1 MLLIAS
7 LSPFLKWLNKSRS
20 RQILD
25 SDDQE
30 GDTGSDE
37 STVEMEMTVSK
48 DSPAPMAD
56 SNDDESDSKKP
67 AIVADVQLFCSC
79 LITRCWHNHKPHKPG
94 QHVIETTKNLRLC
107 GKNNTRIHLLT
118 KQIVKGWYCQFCL

>member
-7 LSPFLKWLNKSRS
+7 LSPFLKRLNKSRS
-20 RQILD
+20 RRILD

-37 STVEMEMTVSK
+37 STVETEMMVSK
-48 DSPAPMAD
+48 DSPAPMADSD

-67 AIVADVQLFCSC
+67 AIVAEVRLFCSC
-79 LITRCWHNHKPHKPG
+79 FDY
-94 QHVIETTKNLRLC
+94 QV
-107 GKNNTRIHLLT
+107 LT
-118 KQIVKGWYCQFCL
+118 